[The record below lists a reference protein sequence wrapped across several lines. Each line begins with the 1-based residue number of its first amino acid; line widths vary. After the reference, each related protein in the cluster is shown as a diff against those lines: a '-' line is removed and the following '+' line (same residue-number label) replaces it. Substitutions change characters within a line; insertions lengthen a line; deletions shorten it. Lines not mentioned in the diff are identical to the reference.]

1 MTCSGNSTTLPSIT
15 DLNSQPY
22 EAFISSVNLLFEP
35 APPLATILYSCR
47 PFTSYKHLIS
57 TATQIIFGDIEKRD
71 IDYSEDTNP
80 QQLTLSQKLEVINA
94 HPRLGENKKKLST
107 QSLKEQGY
115 LKNDI
120 NDNNSSS
127 ATLSL
132 TNDDE
137 IVNLKLQSLNQQYE
151 QKFGFRFVIFVN
163 GRSRKEIIPILE
175 NKLQNGNREDELDR
189 GLLDMM
195 NIASDRLAKLTNC

>member
-1 MTCSGNSTTLPSIT
+1 MLCSGNSTTLPTIT

-22 EAFISSVNLLFEP
+22 DAFICSINLLFEP
-35 APPLATILYSCR
+35 APSLATILYSCR

-57 TATQIIFGDIEKRD
+57 TATQIIFGGIEKRD
-71 IDYSEDTNP
+71 IDHSEDTNS

-94 HPRLGENKKKLST
+94 HPRLGENKQNLST
-107 QSLKEQGY
+107 LSLKEQGY
-115 LKNDI
+115 LKDDI
-120 NDNNSSS
+120 NGNNNSPVTPPL
-127 ATLSL
+127 A
-132 TNDDE
+132 DEDE
-137 IVNLKLQSLNQQYE
+137 IVNSKLQSLNQQYE

-175 NKLQNGNREDELDR
+175 DKLQNGNREDELNR

-195 NIASDRLAKLTNC
+195 NIASDRLTKLNGS